1 MFYIDILYRLFLIFF
16 ILCLQ
21 TWPRTLP
28 AVDVRIDYRRPLPA
42 VSNHHA
48 AGGASIRLTALA
60 RGSFVWRYRARMQPR
75 RANMRA
81 QPAGD
86 CSIGL
91 LLLRLLGERTSRAS
105 INKLLYKYT
114 AVVLIIFILNLVYLI
129 QYVYRARASER
140 RYSLARSNERS
151 MSTGVRSY
159 TNLVKEGLVYNNK
172 FIPSLAHG
180 SKLCARAKRCS

>member
-1 MFYIDILYRLFLIFF
+1 MNLIFQSIASGGQECVAGAHALSHFPPILRAQILPTYLHIGFFWCFLYRLFLMFYIDILYRLFWSF
-16 ILCLQ
+16 
-21 TWPRTLP
+21 
-28 AVDVRIDYRRPLPA
+28 
-42 VSNHHA
+42 
-48 AGGASIRLTALA
+48 A
-60 RGSFVWRYRARMQPR
+60 RGSSVWRCRARTQPR

-91 LLLRLLGERTSRAS
+91 LLLRLLGERTSRSS

-159 TNLVKEGLVYNNK
+159 RGVPLGR
-172 FIPSLAHG
+172 G
-180 SKLCARAKRCS
+180 SWNP